1 MKGVPVNDW
10 MFDDP
15 PNVAVLTTVQVLQ
28 GDSILYVSH
37 DKRDGVWQFHTGLM
51 GTELEESD
59 ARVVA
64 LQRILE
70 LDPSIEQLAEL
81 PLGWVAT
88 RENVS
93 NGWKLLELD
102 M

>member
-1 MKGVPVNDW
+1 MSDW
-10 MFDDP
+10 LFNDP

-28 GDSILYVSH
+28 GGPILYVSH
-37 DKRDGVWQFHTGLM
+37 DKKDGVWQFHTGLV
-51 GTELEESD
+51 GNGLDESD

-93 NGWKLLELD
+93 NGWKLLALD